1 MVILI
6 DGFSVA
12 FRAFYA
18 LPESLMT
25 SDGTPTNL
33 IHGFLS
39 MINKVIN
46 EYKSEQMIVTWDLPG
61 KTFRNDIYKEYKAN
75 RSPAPDNFKIQIPL
89 LHDLLDSFN
98 IPQVSE
104 AGYEADDVLG
114 SLAKKYNEKG
124 EEVLIVTGDRDTFQ
138 LISKKTKIL
147 YTKRGISEIDI
158 VDEKFFNNKFGF
170 KTEQYVEYLAL
181 KGDPSDNIPGVAG
194 VGEKTATSLLKKY
207 KTIDGIYKNLNDLT
221 PKIKNSFKE
230 NKEQLKI
237 SKELATIRTDLKIK
251 IPNVKL
257 QDTAYFSDELLEASQ
272 DKVRELELNKY
283 ITNSSKSEKEDN
295 STNEED
301 QYLNNSKKLS
311 GKQLIFYYEEEIYY
325 VNSNNYGKY
334 LNKLSYLDK
343 FISLNSQKLINNTKD
358 SVKNIEFE
366 AYDCM
371 LFLKD
376 PNIRPDNLLSISK
389 HLDRTTE
396 ITKKSEVID
405 YLKFFKKQFV
415 FITKEVEAFKKDK
428 KLYRIYKDLDFPLLT
443 ILDSMNKKGVKLSKS
458 KIEKLS
464 KEINEELDLFDKE
477 IKKIT
482 NKDFNLNSPKQL
494 SEILYVDMKYP
505 VIKKTPK
512 GAPSTDASV
521 LEELSKSHELPKLIL
536 KYREYEKLRSTYIE
550 GLKNEIIKNRVHTSY
565 NLFGTTT
572 GRLSSEKPNLQ
583 NIPNRTEIG
592 QKIREFFTADSNH
605 SFIIADYSQI
615 ELRVLA
621 HLSKDKNMINMLK
634 NRNTDIHSETAAR
647 IFNTEIGSVTK
658 DMRRKAKEVN
668 FGLIYGMESFGL
680 SKSLKI
686 SKKEATDLIEAYFN
700 QFPKI
705 KGYLESIVKDA
716 EESTFTETLY
726 GRKRYIRELASSNF
740 QLKAMG
746 KRIAMNAP
754 IQGTASDIMK
764 IAMIKIEDKI
774 KNLDSTNLLLQIH
787 DEIIIQTPNDIAIK
801 TSKLVQKEMENAS
814 SLDVPLYVD
823 IKESKNLANFNN

>member
-6 DGFSVA
+6 DGFSIA

-18 LPESLMT
+18 LPETLMT
-25 SDGTPTNL
+25 SEGTPTNL

-75 RSPAPDNFKIQIPL
+75 RSPAPDNFKVQIPL
-89 LHDLLDSFN
+89 LYDLLDAFN

-104 AGYEADDVLG
+104 EGYEADDVLG
-114 SLAKKYNEKG
+114 SLAKNYNEKG
-124 EEVLIVTGDRDTFQ
+124 QEVLIVTGDRDTFQ
-138 LISKKTKIL
+138 LITKNTKIL

-158 VDEKFFNNKFGF
+158 VDEKFFSNKYGF
-170 KTEQYVEYLAL
+170 KTDQYIEYLAL
-181 KGDPSDNIPGVAG
+181 KGDPSDNIPGLAG
-194 VGEKTATSLLKKY
+194 VGEKTATSLLIKY
-207 KTIDGIYKNLNDLT
+207 KTIDEIYKNLDDLT
-221 PKIKNSFKE
+221 PKIKNSFEE
-230 NKEQLKI
+230 NKETLLT

-251 IPNVKL
+251 LPKVKL
-257 QDTAYFSDELLEASQ
+257 KDTAYFSDKVLEASQ
-272 DKVRELELNKY
+272 DKVKKLELNKY
-283 ITNSSKSEKEDN
+283 ITSKSNSPKKE
-295 STNEED
+295 SYENEETD
-301 QYLNNSKKLS
+301 DLIKTEKLT
-311 GKQLIFYYEEEIYY
+311 GPQLVINHEDKIYFI
-325 VNSNNYGKY
+325 NSNNYGEY
-334 LNKLSYLDK
+334 VGKLSKLDY
-343 FISLNSQKLINNTKD
+343 FISLNSQKLINI
-358 SVKNIEFE
+358 IEKETNNLEFD

-376 PNIRPDNLLSISK
+376 PSIRPDNLLNISK
-389 HLDRTTE
+389 HLDRTTN
-396 ITKKSEVID
+396 ITNKSEVID
-405 YLKFFKKQFV
+405 YLIFFQKHFL
-415 FITKEVEAFKKDK
+415 FITKEVQTFKKQK
-428 KLYRIYKDLDFPLLT
+428 KLFKIYKDLDFPLLA
-443 ILDSMNKKGVKLSKS
+443 ILDSMNKKGVKVSKG
-458 KIEKLS
+458 KIDKLS
-464 KEINEELDLFDKE
+464 KEINSQLDLFDKE

-482 NKDFNLNSPKQL
+482 KKDFNLNSPKQL

-521 LEELSKSHELPKLIL
+521 LEELSKSHELPKIIL

-550 GLKNEIIKNRVHTSY
+550 GLKNEIVKHRIHTSY

-583 NIPNRTEIG
+583 NIPNKTAIG
-592 QKIREFFTADSNH
+592 QKIREFFIADNNH

-621 HLSKDKNMINMLK
+621 HLSKDKNMISML
-634 NRNTDIHSETAAR
+634 RDREADIHSETAAR
-647 IFNTEIGSVTK
+647 IFNIDVESVSK

-680 SKSLKI
+680 SKSLDI
-686 SKKEATDLIEAYFN
+686 SKNEANELIDSYFN

-705 KGYLESIVKDA
+705 KGYLDNIVKNA
-716 EESTFTETLY
+716 ESSTFTETLY
-726 GRKRYIRELASSNF
+726 GRKRFIRELASSNF
-740 QLKAMG
+740 QLKSMG

-764 IAMIKIEDKI
+764 ISMIKLEDKI
-774 KNLDSTNLLLQIH
+774 TKLNSTNIILQIH
-787 DEIIIQTPNDIAIK
+787 DEIIIQTPDDIASK
-801 TSKLVQKEMENAS
+801 TAKLVQKEMENATI
-814 SLDVPLYVD
+814 LDVPLYVD
-823 IKESKNLANFNN
+823 IKQNKNLANFNN

>member
-18 LPESLMT
+18 LPETLMT
-25 SDGTPTNL
+25 SEGTPTNL

-46 EYKSEQMIVTWDLPG
+46 EYKSEEMIVTWDLPG

-138 LISKKTKIL
+138 LISKYTKIL

-158 VDEKFFNNKFGF
+158 VDEKFFINKYGI
-170 KTEQYVEYLAL
+170 KTDQYIEYLAL
-181 KGDPSDNIPGVAG
+181 KGDPSDNIPGLAG

-207 KTIDGIYKNLNDLT
+207 KTIDGIYKNLDDLT
-221 PKIKNSFKE
+221 PKIKNSFEE
-230 NKEQLKI
+230 NKDILKT

-251 IPNVKL
+251 LPKVKL
-257 QDTAYFSDELLEASQ
+257 KDTAYFSDEQLEASQ
-272 DKVRELELNKY
+272 DKVKKLELNKY
-283 ITNSSKSEKEDN
+283 IKSTADSQKKE
-295 STNEED
+295 
-301 QYLNNSKKLS
+301 NNSNEQADDLIKTEKLT
-311 GKQLIFYYEEEIYY
+311 GTQLIINFHDQLYFI
-325 VNSNNYGKY
+325 NSNNYGEY
-334 LNKLSYLDK
+334 TGKLSKLDY
-343 FISLNSQKLINNTKD
+343 FISLNSQKLININGEVFNDLKFD
-358 SVKNIEFE
+358 
-366 AYDCM
+366 AYDCI

-376 PNIRPDNLLSISK
+376 PSIRPDNLLSITK
-389 HLDRTTE
+389 HLDRTTD
-396 ITKKSEVID
+396 ITNKSKPID
-405 YLKFFKKQFV
+405 YLIFFQKHFS
-415 FITKEVEAFKKDK
+415 FISKEVKTFKNQK
-428 KLYRIYKDLDFPLLT
+428 KLYRIYEDLDFPLLA
-443 ILDSMNKKGVKLSKS
+443 ILDSMNKKGVRVSKS
-458 KIEKLS
+458 KIETLS
-464 KEINEELDLFDKE
+464 LEINNELDLFDKE

-482 NKDFNLNSPKQL
+482 KKDFNLNSPKQL

-550 GLKNEIIKNRVHTSY
+550 GLKNEIVKNRVHTSY

-583 NIPNRTEIG
+583 NIPNKTPIG
-592 QKIREFFTADSNH
+592 QKIREFFIADTNH
-605 SFIIADYSQI
+605 TFIIADYSQI

-621 HLSKDKNMINMLK
+621 HLSKDKNMISMLK
-634 NRNTDIHSETAAR
+634 NRDADIHSETAAR
-647 IFNTEIGSVTK
+647 IFNTEIISVSK

-680 SKSLKI
+680 SKSLNI
-686 SKKEATDLIEAYFN
+686 SKKEATELIDSYFN

-705 KGYLESIVKDA
+705 KGYLDSIVKNA
-716 EESTFTETLY
+716 ENSTFTETLY
-726 GRKRYIRELASSNF
+726 GRKRFIRELASSNF

-764 IAMIKIEDKI
+764 ISMIKLEDKI
-774 KNLDSTNLLLQIH
+774 KKLNSTDIILQIH
-787 DEIIIQTPNDIAIK
+787 DEIIIQTPDDIATK
-801 TSKLVQKEMENAS
+801 TAKLVQKEMENATI
-814 SLDVPLYVD
+814 LDVPLYVD
-823 IKESKNLANFNN
+823 IKQNKNLANFNN

>member
-1 MVILI
+1 MVILV

-18 LPESLMT
+18 LPETLMT
-25 SDGTPTNL
+25 SQGTPTNL

-46 EYKSEQMIVTWDLPG
+46 EYKSEQLIVTWDLPG

-104 AGYEADDVLG
+104 VGYEADDVLG
-114 SLAKKYNEKG
+114 SLAKKFNEKG

-170 KTEQYVEYLAL
+170 KTNQYVEYLAL
-181 KGDPSDNIPGVAG
+181 KGDPSDNIPGLAG

-207 KTIDGIYKNLNDLT
+207 KTINGIYKNLNDLT
-221 PKIKNSFKE
+221 PKIQNSFEK
-230 NKEQLKI
+230 NKELLKT
-237 SKELATIRTDLKIK
+237 SKQLATIRTDLKIK
-251 IPNVKL
+251 LPNVKL
-257 QDTAYFSDELLEASQ
+257 KDTAYFSDELLEASQ
-272 DKVRELELNKY
+272 NKVRELELNKY
-283 ITNSSKSEKEDN
+283 ITSSSNSENEDN
-295 STNEED
+295 TISEED
-301 QYLNNSKKLS
+301 EALNSTEKLS
-311 GKQLIFYYEEEIYY
+311 GKHLVFYYEDELYF
-325 VNSNNYGKY
+325 VNANNYGKY
-334 LNKLSYLDK
+334 LGKLSELDK
-343 FISLNSQKLINNTKD
+343 FISLNSQKLINTTNEE
-358 SVKNIEFE
+358 SKNIEFD

-376 PNIRPDNLLSISK
+376 PSIRPDNLLSVSK
-389 HLDRTTE
+389 HLDRTSK
-396 ITKKSEVID
+396 ITNKSGVID
-405 YLKFFKKQFV
+405 YLKFFKKHFL

-428 KLYRIYKDLDFPLLT
+428 KLFRIYEDLDFPLLA
-443 ILDSMNKKGVKLSKS
+443 ILDSMNKKGVKVSKS
-458 KIEKLS
+458 KIEILS
-464 KEINEELDLFDKE
+464 KEINGELDLFDKK

-494 SEILYVDMKYP
+494 AEILYVDMGYP

-550 GLKNEIIKNRVHTSY
+550 GLKNEIVKSRVHTSY

-583 NIPNRTEIG
+583 NIPNKTSIG
-592 QKIREFFTADSNH
+592 QKIREFFISDTKH
-605 SFIIADYSQI
+605 VFIIADYSQI

-621 HLSKDKNMINMLK
+621 HLSKDENMITMLK
-634 NRNTDIHSETAAR
+634 NRDSDIHSETASR
-647 IFNTEIGSVTK
+647 IFDTDIHSVSK

-680 SKSLKI
+680 SKSLNI
-686 SKKEATDLIEAYFN
+686 PKKEATELIDSYFN

-716 EESTFTETLY
+716 EASTFTETLY
-726 GRKRYIRELASSNF
+726 GRKRFIRELASTNF

-764 IAMIKIEDKI
+764 ISMIKLEDKI
-774 KNLDSTNLLLQIH
+774 KKLNSTSILLQIH
-787 DEIIIQTPNDIAIK
+787 DEIIIQTPNEIASK
-801 TSKLVQKEMENAS
+801 TAKLVQKEMENATT
-814 SLDVPLYVD
+814 LDVPLFVD
-823 IKESKNLANFNN
+823 VKQNKNLANFNN

>member
-1 MVILI
+1 MIILI

-61 KTFRNDIYKEYKAN
+61 KTFRNDIYKEYKSN
-75 RSPAPDNFKIQIPL
+75 RSPAPDNFKVQIPL

-104 AGYEADDVLG
+104 VGYEADDVLG
-114 SLAKKYNEKG
+114 SLAKKYNDKG
-124 EEVLIVTGDRDTFQ
+124 QEVMIVTGDRDTFQ
-138 LISKKTKIL
+138 LISKNTKIL

-158 VDEKFFNNKFGF
+158 VDEKFFLNKYGF
-170 KTEQYVEYLAL
+170 KTDQYIEYLAL
-181 KGDPSDNIPGVAG
+181 KGDPSDNIPGLAG

-207 KTIDGIYKNLNDLT
+207 KTIEGIYKNLNDLT
-221 PKIKNSFKE
+221 PKIKNSFQE
-230 NKEQLKI
+230 NKEMLKT
-237 SKELATIRTDLKIK
+237 SKDLATIRTDLKIE
-251 IPNVKL
+251 IPQVQLK
-257 QDTAYFSDELLEASQ
+257 DTAYYSDEVLEASQ
-272 DKVRELELNKY
+272 DKVKKLELNKY
-283 ITNSSKSEKEDN
+283 IKSSNSQEKENDEN
-295 STNEED
+295 DENDVLIITENLTGPQLMINFED
-301 QYLNNSKKLS
+301 QLYF
-311 GKQLIFYYEEEIYY
+311 I
-325 VNSNNYGKY
+325 NSNNYGKY
-334 LNKLSYLDK
+334 IGKLSNLDY
-343 FISLNSQKLINNTKD
+343 FISLNTQKLINNNEEGINNLKFD
-358 SVKNIEFE
+358 
-366 AYDCM
+366 AYDCV
-371 LFLKD
+371 LFLRD
-376 PNIRPDNLLSISK
+376 PSIRPDNLLSISK
-389 HLDRTTE
+389 HLDRTAGLTN
-396 ITKKSEVID
+396 KSEIFD
-405 YLKFFKKQFV
+405 YLIFFQKHFL
-415 FITKEVEAFKKDK
+415 FISKEVQTFKNEK
-428 KLYRIYKDLDFPLLT
+428 KLYKIYEDLDFPLLS
-443 ILDSMNKKGVKLSKS
+443 ILDSMSKKGVKVSKT
-458 KIEKLS
+458 KIETLS
-464 KEINEELDLFDKE
+464 KEINNELDLLDKE

-494 SEILYVDMKYP
+494 SEILYVDMEYP
-505 VIKKTPK
+505 IIKKTPK

-521 LEELSKSHELPKLIL
+521 LEELSKSYELPKFIL

-550 GLKNEIIKNRVHTSY
+550 GLKNEIVKNRIHTSY

-583 NIPNRTEIG
+583 NIPNKTPIG
-592 QKIREFFTADSNH
+592 QKIREFFIADTNH

-621 HLSKDKNMINMLK
+621 HLSKDKNMISMLK
-634 NRNTDIHSETAAR
+634 NRDADIHSETAAR
-647 IFNTEIGSVTK
+647 IFNMDIDSVSK

-680 SKSLKI
+680 SKSLDI
-686 SKKEATDLIEAYFN
+686 PKKEATELIDSYFN

-705 KGYLESIVKDA
+705 KGYLDSIVKNA
-716 EESTFTETLY
+716 ESSTFTETLY
-726 GRKRYIRELASSNF
+726 GRKRFIRELASSNF

-764 IAMIKIEDKI
+764 ISMIKLEDKI
-774 KNLDSTNLLLQIH
+774 KKLNSTDIILQIH
-787 DEIIIQTPNDIAIK
+787 DEIIIQTPDDIASK
-801 TSKLVQKEMENAS
+801 TAKLVQKEMENATV
-814 SLDVPLYVD
+814 LDVPLYVD
-823 IKESKNLANFNN
+823 IKQNKNLANFNN